1 MHILLI
7 LGIAIAMG
15 AGLWNMRAAMR
26 AGRGADWRT
35 NRDGLR
41 APGSSQSFTLLSMVG
56 PTVIIALAAFGVPL
70 LVLLAAGLAYALTF
84 VVLAVRERRLS
95 ETYYRG
101 NVGVTS

>member
-1 MHILLI
+1 MHVLLI
-7 LGIAIAMG
+7 LGIAITMG

-35 NRDGLR
+35 DRDGLCT
-41 APGSSQSFTLLSMVG
+41 PGSSQGFTLLSMVG

-70 LVLLAAGLAYALTF
+70 LALLSAGLTYAIAF
-84 VVLAVRERRLS
+84 VLLAVRERRLS

-101 NVGVTS
+101 NVGITS

>member
-1 MHILLI
+1 MHVLLI

-56 PTVIIALAAFGVPL
+56 PTVIIALAAFGVL
-70 LVLLAAGLAYALTF
+70 SIDSHFRVLRASLPGTRNGVKYRF
-84 VVLAVRERRLS
+84 RLG
-95 ETYYRG
+95 T
-101 NVGVTS
+101 